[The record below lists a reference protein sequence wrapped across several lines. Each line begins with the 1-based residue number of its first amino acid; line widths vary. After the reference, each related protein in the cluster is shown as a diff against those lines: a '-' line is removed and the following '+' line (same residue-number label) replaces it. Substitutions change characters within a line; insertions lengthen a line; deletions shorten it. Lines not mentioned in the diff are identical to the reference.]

1 MKTRI
6 VVAILIVLLATGNV
20 FSVSMAAQ
28 SVSVGIYSIAACK
41 DVTKVTV
48 QGSSTYSNN
57 RLDVGVFYRNDK
69 GEWKLFRQVFTAA
82 FASGPFMMTVPLTYA
97 DDNTRDGEVLRV
109 DVQVQRLSG
118 NSYVNVGPL
127 LTQNVTTADR
137 YCLDKCN
144 VTVDTSD
151 KAPASGTITLRSH
164 FGKLFRPEGRLQ
176 GAHMVVAGQKARIV
190 FVGVPCDWTVRA
202 WYYPNSGKDK
212 TPKLLPSQY
221 WPNDFQANELNGTN
235 PYTTS
240 FAKAIAATA
249 ALEEDDPFVVK

>member
-1 MKTRI
+1 MKTRLLI
-6 VVAILIVLLATGNV
+6 IPLIILLVAGSAL
-20 FSVSMAAQ
+20 SVSAAQ
-28 SVSVGIYSIAACK
+28 SVSVSIYTVAACR

-48 QGSSTYSNN
+48 QGSSTYANN
-57 RLDVGVFYRNDK
+57 RLDVGVFRRNNK
-69 GEWKLFRQVFTAA
+69 GEWKLFRQTFSAA
-82 FASGPFMMTVPLTYA
+82 FASGPFMLAVPLDTSK
-97 DDNTRDGEVLRV
+97 DDPAKGEVLRV
-109 DVQVQRLSG
+109 DVQLQRLSG
-118 NSYVNVGPL
+118 RDYVNVGPL
-127 LTQNVTTADR
+127 LTQNVTVVDR

-151 KAPASGTITLRSH
+151 QAPTSGTITMRSH

-176 GAHMVVAGQKARIV
+176 GAQPIMAGQKARIV

-221 WPNDFQANELNGTN
+221 SPNEFQATELNGTN
-235 PYTTS
+235 PYSTS

-249 ALEEDDPFVVK
+249 PLEEDDPFVVK